1 GQVSRKKQEYEMKP
15 MLIILAMVGLNAHAL
30 KIDSGSSSTEFR
42 VEGRVVSAADATS
55 AALKGSTV
63 YKCKSKSAAKG
74 KTFFGT
80 DGKALGDV
88 VECTPQELL
97 INAKSGGVK
106 FKAVKK

>member
-1 GQVSRKKQEYEMKP
+1 MKT
-15 MLIILAMVGLNAHAL
+15 IILAAALGLALNAHGL
-30 KIDSGSSSTEFR
+30 KIDSGSSSTTFR
-42 VEGRVVSAADATS
+42 VDGKQVSAAEATA
-55 AALKGSTV
+55 AALKGATV
-63 YKCKSKSAAKG
+63 YKCRSKSAGKG
-74 KTFFGT
+74 KTFFGA